1 MVTILNRLKQKYTL
15 EQSKKSVED
24 IVIPRFMRLSLD
36 KAVSRFN
43 TVPKEY
49 RTDWTK
55 LLMDVDKSRGV
66 LTTLIQSL
74 FGLYSGEMVGLL
86 DLDMTI
92 APRLVTQ
99 IFANT
104 KDKIQQKKL
113 VELIQQVLGNG
124 YLVKLVN
131 SDETSNREVEIEVKS
146 LIKRAKRENKRVVIV
161 SKEMGSRSLSAPE
174 IDTVMLMYDRGSYFT
189 TIQKISRGFTP
200 GNTLDGQPKIF
211 GNIISLS
218 LDPNRED
225 NNPIDEYIIYESE
238 KVEVDDLND
247 GIYRVLRSEQLFT
260 NGPHGEI
267 ELEKDE
273 YAEKLINSSS
283 LIKIGAESS
292 KVDNIIND
300 TGLVK
305 ELLGIE
311 ISKTEKEK
319 LFGIDSNTIIR
330 SDSFE
335 KIKEDKKSEKKVEDI
350 RFKLKE
356 FLKNIVENI
365 VEISEINNCESNDI
379 IKTLDMIESKG
390 YSEEVVFEVGVDC
403 KTVKKIILMGG
414 VSHKL
419 LNTIITSY
427 NKQENSLYS

>member
-1 MVTILNRLKQKYTL
+1 METILNKLKQKYTL

-24 IVIPRFMRLSLD
+24 IVTPIFLKLCLYE
-36 KAVSRFN
+36 AVSRFN
-43 TVPKEY
+43 TVPEEY

-66 LTTLIQSL
+66 LTTLLQAL
-74 FGLYSGEMVGLL
+74 FGVYSGEMVGFL
-86 DLDMTI
+86 DLDVTM

-113 VELIQQVLGNG
+113 VDLIQQVLGNS
-124 YLVKLVN
+124 YIVKLVN
-131 SDETSNREVEIEVKS
+131 SDETSNREVEAEVKN
-146 LIKRAKRENKRVVIV
+146 LVERAKRENKRLVIV
-161 SKEMGSRSLSAPE
+161 SKEMGSRSLSVPE
-174 IDTVMLMYDRGSYFT
+174 IDTEMLMYDRGSCFT
-189 TIQKISRGFTP
+189 TTQKVSRGLTP
-200 GNTLDGQPKIF
+200 GKLLDGQTKKF
-211 GNIISLS
+211 GYIISLS

-225 NNPIDEYIIYESE
+225 YNPIDEYIIHEAE

-247 GIYRVLRSEQLFT
+247 GIHRVLRSVQLFT

-267 ELEKDE
+267 ELEKDQ
-273 YAEKLINSSS
+273 YAEKLLNSSS
-283 LIKIGAESS
+283 LIRIGAESS
-292 KVDNIIND
+292 KVDNIIDD
-300 TGLVK
+300 TDLVNK
-305 ELLGIE
+305 LLGIE

-319 LFGIDSNTIIR
+319 LFGIDSDTIVR
-330 SDSFE
+330 SDKPE
-335 KIKEDKKSEKKVEDI
+335 KIKEYEKTEKKIEDI
-350 RFKLKE
+350 KFRLKE

-379 IKTLDMIESKG
+379 IQTLDMIESKG

-403 KTVKKIILMGG
+403 KTVKKIISMGG

-427 NKQENSLYS
+427 NKQENNLYS